1 MRWLW
6 LILLSCTGSLW
17 AQTTVQKSVNSEQE
31 YFIQILAEQCFKVE
45 VYTSEDAL
53 LTVEA
58 VMDGEYQDQLLIPIE
73 QQGSTL
79 RISTSF
85 NPLFKHPNDKLSAHK
100 VVAIA
105 LKVGLPKNQRV
116 QLVGTTADVQARGD
130 YRELDIQLSSG
141 KCSLDMGSGT
151 VEVKTQNGD
160 IVLAH
165 NRGTGLAESR
175 FGQVLGSFDEVG
187 DCRYSLQSVEGN
199 IYLQNIKE

>member
-6 LILLSCTGSLW
+6 IFLLSCTGSLW
-17 AQTTVQKSVNSEQE
+17 AQTTVQKSINSEEE

-45 VYTSEDAL
+45 VYTSDDAV

-73 QQGSTL
+73 QNGSTL

-100 VVAIA
+100 VIAIA
-105 LKVGLPKNQRV
+105 LKVGLPINQRV
-116 QLVGTTADVQARGD
+116 QLLGTSADVLARGD

-141 KCSLDMGSGT
+141 KCTLDMDSGT
-151 VEVKTQNGD
+151 IGVKTQNGD
-160 IVLAH
+160 IVLL
-165 NRGTGLAESR
+165 NNQGTGQAESR
-175 FGQVLGSFDEVG
+175 FGQVIGSLNEAG
-187 DCRYSLQSVEGN
+187 GCRYSLQSVEGN